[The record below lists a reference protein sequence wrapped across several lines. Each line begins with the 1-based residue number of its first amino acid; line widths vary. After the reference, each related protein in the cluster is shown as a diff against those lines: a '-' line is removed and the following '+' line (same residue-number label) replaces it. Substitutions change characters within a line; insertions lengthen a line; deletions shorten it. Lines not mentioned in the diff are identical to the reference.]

1 MASIVVNGDT
11 SGAVTLSA
19 PAVAGTVTVT
29 LPSTSGTM
37 ASLASV
43 TANGVAYVNSSS
55 QPTSGSALVFDGTNL
70 GLGSA
75 SLSSSSGRTDFTLN
89 GASSGGIIS
98 FGNGGVR
105 KGYIYQDS
113 TDFTIANEVSAG
125 VLRFSTN
132 GSERMRL
139 NTSGTVILQGG
150 STSATG
156 VGITFPATQSAS
168 SDANTL
174 DDYEEGTWTP
184 TDGSGAGLSLT
195 VANAVYIKI
204 GQMVYVATR
213 ITFPT
218 TSSSAN
224 VQINGLPFT
233 APSVTGGYWGG
244 GFRYTDYTV
253 FFVVGVSPSSSV
265 FQFYNLN
272 NLGVT
277 NAQASTKTF
286 DLVFMF
292 RATA

>member
-1 MASIVVNGDT
+1 MTTTINAD
-11 SGAVTLSA
+11 
-19 PAVAGTVTVT
+19 
-29 LPSTSGTM
+29 
-37 ASLASV
+37 
-43 TANGVAYVNSSS
+43 NGVS
-55 QPTSGSALVFDGTNL
+55 SGSAGLKSSADSSGVLALQTNGTTAVTIDTSQRVGVAQASPAYTLDVN
-70 GLGSA
+70 GTMRLGSA
-75 SLSSSSGRTDFTLN
+75 GTIQPLLLRSTVTGGLIVNT
-89 GASSGGIIS
+89 AASGGA
-98 FGNGGVR
+98 GPLVVQDNGTEVFR
-105 KGYIYQDS
+105 VTDS
-113 TDFTIANEVSAG
+113 LV
-125 VLRFSTN
+125 VLK
-132 GSERMRL
+132 
-139 NTSGTVILQGG
+139 GG

-168 SDANTL
+168 TDANTL

-184 TDGSGAGLSLT
+184 TDGSGAGLSFT
-195 VANAVYIKI
+195 VPNAVYIKI

-218 TSSSAN
+218 TASSAN
-224 VQINGLPFT
+224 IQINGLPFT
-233 APSVTGGYWGG
+233 SPSVTGGYWGG

-277 NAQASTKTF
+277 NAQASGKTF

>member
-1 MASIVVNGDT
+1 MSSIVVSGDT

-29 LPSTSGTM
+29 LPAASGTM
-37 ASLASV
+37 ATLTTPSFA
-43 TANGVAYVNSSS
+43 TTIGVGNATPS
-55 QPTSGSALVFDGTNL
+55 TSGA
-70 GLGSA
+70 
-75 SLSSSSGRTDFTLN
+75 
-89 GASSGGIIS
+89 
-98 FGNGGVR
+98 
-105 KGYIYQDS
+105 
-113 TDFTIANEVSAG
+113 
-125 VLRFSTN
+125 
-132 GSERMRL
+132 
-139 NTSGTVILQGG
+139 
-150 STSATG
+150 
-156 VGITFPATQSAS
+156 GITFPATQSAS
-168 SDANTL
+168 TDANTL

-218 TSSSAN
+218 TASAAN

-233 APSVTGGYWGG
+233 TPSVTGGYWGG

-253 FFVVGVSPSSSV
+253 FFTVGASPSAATFAFFKLGAV
-265 FQFYNLN
+265 
-272 NLGVT
+272 GVT
-277 NAQASTKTF
+277 NAEASGKTF

>member
-1 MASIVVNGDT
+1 MSTISASTTSTTAYKVTADTTGTLVFQTGATPTTAMTLGTDQSVTMAGRTTNPTTISV
-11 SGAVTLSA
+11 GAAT
-19 PAVAGTVTVT
+19 
-29 LPSTSGTM
+29 PSTSG
-37 ASLASV
+37 A
-43 TANGVAYVNSSS
+43 
-55 QPTSGSALVFDGTNL
+55 
-70 GLGSA
+70 
-75 SLSSSSGRTDFTLN
+75 
-89 GASSGGIIS
+89 
-98 FGNGGVR
+98 
-105 KGYIYQDS
+105 
-113 TDFTIANEVSAG
+113 
-125 VLRFSTN
+125 
-132 GSERMRL
+132 
-139 NTSGTVILQGG
+139 
-150 STSATG
+150 
-156 VGITFPATQSAS
+156 GITFPATQSAS

-184 TDGSGAGLSLT
+184 TDGSGAGLSFT

-253 FFVVGVSPSSSV
+253 FFTVGVSPSSSV

>member
-1 MASIVVNGDT
+1 MTTTINADNGVSSGSAGLKSSADSSGVLALQTNGTTAISIDT
-11 SGAVTLSA
+11 SQAVTM
-19 PAVAGTVTVT
+19 AGRTTNPTTISVGAAT
-29 LPSTSGTM
+29 PSTSG
-37 ASLASV
+37 A
-43 TANGVAYVNSSS
+43 
-55 QPTSGSALVFDGTNL
+55 
-70 GLGSA
+70 
-75 SLSSSSGRTDFTLN
+75 
-89 GASSGGIIS
+89 
-98 FGNGGVR
+98 
-105 KGYIYQDS
+105 
-113 TDFTIANEVSAG
+113 
-125 VLRFSTN
+125 
-132 GSERMRL
+132 
-139 NTSGTVILQGG
+139 
-150 STSATG
+150 
-156 VGITFPATQSAS
+156 GITFPATQSAS
-168 SDANTL
+168 TDANTL

-184 TDGSGAGLSLT
+184 TDGSGAGLSFT
-195 VANAVYIKI
+195 VPNAVYIKI

-277 NAQASTKTF
+277 NAQASGKTF